1 MFLLRRYRRHV
12 VLQKILSQL
21 QFLFHSAFFIFIFG
35 FFEQF
40 EYITFLGDITEQT
53 DDDGG

>member
-12 VLQKILSQL
+12 VLQKLLSRL

-53 DDDGG
+53 DDGG